1 MAKAIKQFV
10 VAIKADTS
18 KYDKGV
24 DDATSKMRGFRSSS
38 LAAGAGIASMLVGIG
53 ANAVNV
59 ANDMDKLG
67 VAMRFQDLDTQYVYN
82 MGAAIQRLGG
92 DSEEALQFITSFQDK
107 FDKFKTLGEGSELY
121 ADLKVAGLNAEDF
134 IDAGSIEELI
144 NRISNSLI
152 GSSDKTKRMV
162 QETLGV
168 STSFVEMLSKG
179 STEFNRQ
186 LQESESLHGNIKN
199 LTEQSREFNK
209 EWAVATQQLDGFR
222 NRLAEGVLPHLTEA
236 VKLVGDFFSK
246 KGQDEL
252 ITNMLDE
259 VDEFKKDPVKYTTGD
274 IVKDNTAYEGTI
286 APIVKQTTP
295 YKALNYIMGGERLK
309 KSTIEP
315 YTTDGVYD
323 PSKMDY
329 SVPTIKDTMIE
340 SPIINN
346 VPAPKPVPV
355 SNKMEMNA
363 QAQIN
368 LNATFETKLD
378 GEVIAKQIE
387 NYQSVRDLEFIESMQ
402 STTKA

>member
-24 DDATSKMRGFRSSS
+24 DDATSKMRGFRSTA
-38 LAAGAGIASMLVGIG
+38 LGVGGAVGSVLLGLG
-53 ANAVNV
+53 ANAVAV
-59 ANDMDKLG
+59 ANDVDKLG

-121 ADLKVAGLNAEDF
+121 KDLKVAGLNAEDF
-134 IDAGSIEELI
+134 IDAQSIEELI

-162 QETLGV
+162 QDTLGV
-168 STSFVEMLSKG
+168 STSFVEMLSNG
-179 STEFNRQ
+179 SAEFNRQ

-209 EWAVATQQLDGFR
+209 EWAVATQQLDGFK
-222 NRLAEGVLPHLTEA
+222 NRLAESVLPQLTEA

-246 KGQDEL
+246 ETQDKMTTQALDMIDEAKKEVPREL
-252 ITNMLDE
+252 ENTEIRNKQESFYDRT
-259 VDEFKKDPVKYTTGD
+259 FAPV
-274 IVKDNTAYEGTI
+274 
-286 APIVKQTTP
+286 VKQTTP
-295 YKALNYIMGGERLK
+295 YKALNYIMGGEQIK
-309 KSTIEP
+309 KSSPIDANQPEWR
-315 YTTDGVYD
+315 
-323 PSKMDY
+323 DY
-329 SVPTIKDTMIE
+329 SVPMI
-340 SPIINN
+340 PN
-346 VPAPKPVPV
+346 VSAPKPEPQK
-355 SNKMEMNA
+355 NKLEMNA

-387 NYQSVRDLEFIESMQ
+387 NYQSIRDLEFMESMQ

>member
-24 DDATSKMRGFRSSS
+24 DDATSKMRGFRST
-38 LAAGAGIASMLVGIG
+38 AMGVGGTVGSVLLGLG
-53 ANAVNV
+53 ANAVAV

-67 VAMRFQDLDTQYVYN
+67 VAMRFQKVGVQYVEN

-107 FDKFKTLGEGSELY
+107 FDQFKTLGEGSNLY
-121 ADLKVAGLNAEDF
+121 KDLKVAGLNAEDF
-134 IDAGSIEELI
+134 IDAQSIEELI
-144 NRISNSLI
+144 NRISDDLNRVRTTM
-152 GSSDKTKRMV
+152 SDEEYKKTARMI
-162 QETLGV
+162 QKPLDV
-168 STSFVEMLSKG
+168 STSFIEMISKG
-179 STEFNRQ
+179 SGELANQ
-186 LQESESLHGNIKN
+186 LKQSEEYHGNIEK
-199 LTEQSREFNK
+199 LVEQSRDFNLQ
-209 EWAVATQQLDGFR
+209 WAIANQQLDGFK

-236 VKLVGDFFSK
+236 VKIVGDFFSK
-246 KGQDEL
+246 KRQDEI

-259 VDEFKKDPVKYTTGD
+259 VDEFKKDPVKYVAGD
-274 IVKDNTAYEGTI
+274 VIKDNTAYEGTI

-329 SVPTIKDTMIE
+329 SVPMI
-340 SPIINN
+340 PN
-346 VPAPKPVPV
+346 VSAPKPDPS

-387 NYQSVRDLEFIESMQ
+387 NYQSIRDLEFLESMQ